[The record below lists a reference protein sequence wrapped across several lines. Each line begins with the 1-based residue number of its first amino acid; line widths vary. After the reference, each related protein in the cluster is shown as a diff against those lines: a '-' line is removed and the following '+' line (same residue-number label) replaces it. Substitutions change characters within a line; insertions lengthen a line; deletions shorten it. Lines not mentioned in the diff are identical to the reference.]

1 MIESGGMQKPV
12 SPMYRTMR
20 ILESVCTFF
29 FAGSLIVLTLYLLG
43 NAQEFLDETQRLLLG
58 LLGWTSLLS
67 ALSGLY
73 YLVTLI
79 LWMVS
84 RRRFLPVRFIYA
96 TTTILVCTGILVAVT
111 FIGAVFSPA

>member
-1 MIESGGMQKPV
+1 
-12 SPMYRTMR
+12 MYRTMR

-43 NAQEFLDETQRLLLG
+43 NAQEFLEETQRLLLS
-58 LLGWTSLLS
+58 LLRWTSLLS

-73 YLVTLI
+73 YMVNLI

-84 RRRFLPVRFIYA
+84 RRRFLAVRFIYA
-96 TTTILVCTGILVAVT
+96 ATVMLVCTGILVAVT
-111 FIGAVFSPA
+111 FVGAVFSPA